1 VDKNAAIDK
10 VAEMASK
17 FVQEHYGE
25 NCKYQEDYRQEW
37 SESVAAIWI
46 VKGLKDGTLEDQ
58 QRFIDE
64 INRAVGEI
72 LQAVQEAKDRADFD
86 DDDD

>member
-58 QRFIDE
+58 QRFVDE

-72 LQAVQEAKDRADFD
+72 LQAVREAKDRADFD

>member
-1 VDKNAAIDK
+1 MDKNAAIDK

>member
-1 VDKNAAIDK
+1 MDKNAAIDK

-58 QRFIDE
+58 QRFVDE

-72 LQAVQEAKDRADFD
+72 LQAVREAKDRADFD